1 MLTDDDR
8 RAHYKPLSHDALVA
22 IVVELLDERDR
33 GVARVGEL
41 EAQLTQSETA
51 KLTEEC
57 SLCHVPLSTG
67 SCKHLLDLGD
77 GRVALSRSVWE
88 SLIEDHH
95 ALAAL
100 SPKEDVPDAP
110 S

>member
-33 GVARVGEL
+33 GTARVGEL

-51 KLTEEC
+51 LREILGWFIPSGDDHMYAIRPRRDYTAVTE
-57 SLCHVPLSTG
+57 
-67 SCKHLLDLGD
+67 
-77 GRVALSRSVWE
+77 ALPER
-88 SLIEDHH
+88 
-95 ALAAL
+95 AAAL
-100 SPKEDVPDAP
+100 SPKPKED
-110 S
+110 